1 MIIVGKKRK
10 IWSIDDDDDED
21 DEIFP
26 FGMGNED
33 FMEGFNKIF
42 KELMKQIQNNKDFRN
57 FSKNIFKQLGL
68 GTPGDLGLDPEKLEE
83 MRKKGA
89 KGPFVYGFSVK
100 FGPDGKPIFDN
111 FGNIKAPE
119 LPVEEEKEVPSSSS
133 VREPLTDIIE
143 EDDEVVVVVEL
154 PGVTKDD
161 ISLDANED
169 SIEIKA
175 DGGEDRKYQKNLI
188 LPAKINPDQAKAR
201 YTNGILEVRLEKVEE
216 KGKRDQAFPLN
227 EIFHSFSNTV
237 PQFPHLSFFA

>member
-1 MIIVGKKRK
+1 MIIMGKKRK

-33 FMEGFNKIF
+33 FMQGFNKIF
-42 KELMKQIQNNKDFRN
+42 KELMKQIQNNKEFRN

-68 GTPGDLGLDPEKLEE
+68 GSPEDLGLDPKKLEE

-111 FGNIKAPE
+111 FGNIKSPE
-119 LPVEEEKEVPSSSS
+119 LRVEKEKESTTSAS
-133 VREPLTDIIE
+133 VREPLTDVIE
-143 EDDEVVVVVEL
+143 EDDEVIVVVEL
-154 PGVTKDD
+154 PGVTKED
-161 ISLDANED
+161 IMLDANED
-169 SIEIKA
+169 TIEIKA

-216 KGKRDQAFPLN
+216 KRKKGSSIPI
-227 EIFHSFSNTV
+227 E
-237 PQFPHLSFFA
+237 